1 MKTKKRIAFVIG
13 IILMIG
19 GCIPSLHP
27 LYTKD
32 DCVFD
37 SNLLGEW
44 DEENNSNTWSFTKLD
59 DDSYK
64 LALVEDS
71 VLSNFYIHLV
81 KLGDDLFIDFFPDS
95 KNVKCEVIDFFL
107 LHEIYVHSFG
117 KIKINE
123 NEVEVSLF
131 DYDWIAK
138 LFEQN
143 KIRIPHEVVKYPDG
157 NKEENFFNASTEEKI
172 ILTASTEE
180 LQAFVKKYAD
190 DENAFIEPTKLKRK
204 RVME

>member
-1 MKTKKRIAFVIG
+1 MKSKKRIAFVIG
-13 IILMIG
+13 IILLIG

-44 DEENNSNTWSFTKLD
+44 VEEDENNTWNFTKLD

-95 KNVKCEVIDFFL
+95 KNVKCEVNDFYL
-107 LHEIYVHSFG
+107 LQVIYVHIFG
-117 KIKINE
+117 KITINE
-123 NEVEVSLF
+123 NEVEISLF
-131 DYDWIAK
+131 DYDWIEK
-138 LFEQN
+138 LFKQN
-143 KIRIPHEVVKYPDG
+143 KIRIPHEVLKYPDSK
-157 NKEENFFNASTEEKI
+157 NENI
-172 ILTASTEE
+172 LLTASTEE

-190 DENAFIEPTKLKRK
+190 DENAFIEPQILKRK
-204 RVME
+204 KELMERGSE

>member
-1 MKTKKRIAFVIG
+1 MKSKKRIAFVIG
-13 IILMIG
+13 IIFLIG

-32 DCVFD
+32 DCVFE

-44 DEENNSNTWSFTKLD
+44 EEEDNNSNTWNFTKLD
-59 DDSYK
+59 DNSYK

-81 KLGDDLFIDFFPDS
+81 KLGDDLYIDFFPDS
-95 KNVKCEVIDFFL
+95 KNVKCEVIDFYL
-107 LHEIYVHSFG
+107 LQVIYVHIFG
-117 KIKINE
+117 KITINE
-123 NEVEVSLF
+123 NEVEISLF
-131 DYDWIAK
+131 DYDWIEK

-143 KIRIPHEVVKYPDG
+143 KIRIPHEVLKYPDS
-157 NKEENFFNASTEEKI
+157 KDENI
-172 ILTASTEE
+172 LLTASTEE

-190 DENAFIEPTKLKRK
+190 DKNAFIKANILKRK
-204 RVME
+204 KE

>member
-1 MKTKKRIAFVIG
+1 MKSKKRIAFVIG
-13 IILMIG
+13 IIFMIG

-44 DEENNSNTWSFTKLD
+44 EDKNSSNTWNFTKLD
-59 DDSYK
+59 DDSYN

-81 KLGDDLFIDFFPDS
+81 KLGDDLFIDFFPNGDD
-95 KNVKCEVIDFFL
+95 VECEVNDFFL
-107 LHEIYVHSFG
+107 IHEIYVHSFG
-117 KIKINE
+117 KIKINK
-123 NEVEVSLF
+123 NEVEISLF
-131 DYDWIAK
+131 DYDWIET

-143 KIRIPHEVVKYPDG
+143 KIRIPHEVLKYPYD
-157 NKEENFFNASTEEKI
+157 NDDRI
-172 ILTASTEE
+172 LLTASTEE

-190 DENAFIEPTKLKRK
+190 DENAFVEPTILMRK
-204 RVME
+204 KE